1 MYLEQLKVKGFR
13 NVVNKSN
20 QIVSLE
26 NPVKRYNKVSV
37 SYNEITVC
45 KIERFEI
52 VKFEIE
58 NIFIFS
64 LYLKT
69 FFLF

>member
-58 NIFIFS
+58 NIFIF
-64 LYLKT
+64 LIFKI

>member
-37 SYNEITVC
+37 SYNEIIVC

-58 NIFIFS
+58 NIFIF
-64 LYLKT
+64 LIFKI

>member
-58 NIFIFS
+58 NIFIFLIS
-64 LYLKT
+64 KI

>member
-58 NIFIFS
+58 NIFIF
-64 LYLKT
+64 LYT
-69 FFLF
+69 

>member
-58 NIFIFS
+58 DIFIFLIS
-64 LYLKT
+64 KI

>member
-1 MYLEQLKVKGFR
+1 MYFEQLKVKGFR

-26 NPVKRYNKVSV
+26 NPLKRYNKVSV

-58 NIFIFS
+58 NIFIF
-64 LYLKT
+64 LIFKI